1 MLPQDII
8 RKKRQGHVLKA
19 QEIQQFVE
27 GITSCQVGE
36 AQMAAFTMAVFL
48 KGMNIEETAE
58 LTACMRDSGETLH
71 WDLPG
76 PVLDK
81 HSTGGVGDMV
91 SLILGP
97 IVAACG
103 GYIPMISGR
112 GLGHSGGTVDKLESI
127 PGYNT
132 QPDNQLFRRC
142 VADVG
147 VCIIGQTDNLAP
159 ADKKLYAIRD
169 ITATVESIPLIT
181 ASILS
186 KKLAEHL
193 SALVM
198 DIKVGNGAFMTSL
211 EQAEKLSQSL
221 VQVAAE
227 LGVKTHVLITD
238 MNSPLA
244 YNAGNAL
251 EIREVIAFLNNKR
264 CHPDLLEVTLEL
276 AAEMLVLGGL
286 SSDHETALSRAR
298 QALSDGS
305 AAKRFQSMVSLLGGP
320 GDLML
325 NPDKYLAKAAFIQS
339 VGSPLDG
346 FISGYKTT
354 EIGMMVV
361 ALGGGRSHC
370 DEEIDHSV
378 GLSELLPIGCKV
390 QRGSPLVTIHASNA
404 LQWQTAAEHFLDNIQ
419 LSPHPTK
426 AQTRIRSHIRQSL
439 PIPKTIG
446 VAVNNTATSRGTG
459 ISDEGI

>member
-1 MLPQDII
+1 MLPQEII
-8 RKKRQGHVLKA
+8 RKKRQGQVLSA
-19 QEIQQFVE
+19 EEIESFVQ
-27 GITSCQVGE
+27 GITSEEVDE
-36 AQMAAFTMAVFL
+36 AQMAAFAMAVFL
-48 KGMNIEETAE
+48 QGMAIEETAQ
-58 LTACMRDSGETLH
+58 LTAAMRDSGETLD

-103 GYIPMISGR
+103 GYVPMISGR

-132 QPDNQLFRRC
+132 QPDNALFRRC
-142 VADVG
+142 VSEVG
-147 VCIIGQTDNLAP
+147 VCIIGQTANLAP

-193 SALVM
+193 DALVM
-198 DIKVGNGAFMTSL
+198 DIKVGNGAFMDCL
-211 EQAEKLSQSL
+211 EQAEKLSQCM

-227 LGVKTHVLITD
+227 LGVKTHILLTD

-244 YNAGNAL
+244 YSVGNAL
-251 EIREVIAFLNNKR
+251 EIREVIDLLNNVR

-276 AAEMLVLGGL
+276 AAEMLLLGGL
-286 SSDHETALSRAR
+286 TDDHQTALLKAK

-305 AAKRFQSMVSLLGGP
+305 AATRFQAMVSLLGGP
-320 GDLML
+320 DDLML
-325 NPDKYLAKAAFIQS
+325 MPDNYLPKAAYIQS
-339 VGSPLDG
+339 VPCPQDG
-346 FISGYKTT
+346 FISGYNTA
-354 EIGMMVV
+354 EIGLCVV
-361 ALGGGRSHC
+361 ELGGGRSHC
-370 DEEIDHSV
+370 AQQIDHSV
-378 GLSELLPIGCKV
+378 GLSELLPVGSKV
-390 QRGSPLVTIHASNA
+390 QAGSPLVTIHAKNPEHWQSSAQSFVQNTYFSAQPLTIQPRLQQRISLATLVSN
-404 LQWQTAAEHFLDNIQ
+404 ED
-419 LSPHPTK
+419 K
-426 AQTRIRSHIRQSL
+426 
-439 PIPKTIG
+439 
-446 VAVNNTATSRGTG
+446 
-459 ISDEGI
+459 

>member
-1 MLPQDII
+1 MFPQDII
-8 RKKRQGHVLKA
+8 RKKRQGLTLSARDIK
-19 QEIQQFVE
+19 EFVE
-27 GITSCQVGE
+27 GITSGEVEE
-36 AQMAAFTMAVFL
+36 AQMAAFAMAVFL

-97 IVAACG
+97 IIAACG
-103 GYIPMISGR
+103 AYVPMISGR

-142 VADVG
+142 VAEVG
-147 VCIIGQTDNLAP
+147 ICIIGQTTNLAP

-198 DIKVGNGAFMTSL
+198 DIKVGNGAFMTCL
-211 EQAEKLSQSL
+211 EQAEKLSQSI

-244 YNAGNAL
+244 YSAGNAL
-251 EIREVIAFLNNKR
+251 EISEVIAFLNNQR
-264 CHPDLLEVTLEL
+264 CHPDLLEVTLEM
-276 AAEMLVLGGL
+276 AAEMLLLGGL
-286 SSDHETALSRAR
+286 SSDHETALARAR
-298 QALSDGS
+298 QTLKDGS

-320 GDLML
+320 SDLIHT
-325 NPDKYLAKAAFIQS
+325 PHKYLPKAPFIQS
-339 VGSPLDG
+339 VPSSQDG
-346 FISGYKTT
+346 FICGYNTT
-354 EIGMMVV
+354 EIGMIVV
-361 ALGGGRSHC
+361 GLGGGRTHC

-378 GLSELLPIGCKV
+378 GLSELPPIGSEVK
-390 QRGSPLVTIHASNA
+390 QGSPLVTIHARDVK
-404 LQWQTAAEHFLDNIQ
+404 QWQTAAEHFLASIV
-419 LSPHPTK
+419 LSSEPVSAP
-426 AQTRIRSHIRQSL
+426 TRIRSRVRQSEHT
-439 PIPKTIG
+439 PQGDK
-446 VAVNNTATSRGTG
+446 
-459 ISDEGI
+459 

>member
-8 RKKRQGHVLKA
+8 RKKRQGHKLNA

-27 GITSCQVGE
+27 GITANEVGE
-36 AQMAAFTMAVFL
+36 AQMAAFAMAVFL
-48 KGMNIEETAE
+48 KGMTIEETAE

-103 GYIPMISGR
+103 AFVPMISGR

-132 QPDNQLFRRC
+132 QPDNALFRRC
-142 VADVG
+142 VREVG
-147 VCIIGQTDNLAP
+147 VCIIGQTANLAP

-193 SALVM
+193 TALVM
-198 DIKVGNGAFMTSL
+198 DIKVGNGAFMSSV
-211 EQAEKLSQSL
+211 EQAENLSQSI
-221 VQVAAE
+221 VQVAE
-227 LGVKTHVLITD
+227 QLGVKTHVLITD
-238 MNSPLA
+238 MDSPLA

-251 EIREVIAFLNNKR
+251 EIREVIAFLNNVR
-264 CHPDLLEVTLEL
+264 CHPDLLEVILEL
-276 AAEMLVLGGL
+276 AAEMLLLGGL
-286 SSDHETALSRAR
+286 SDDHASALTRAK

-305 AAKRFQSMVSLLGGP
+305 AAGRFQSMVSLLGGP
-320 GDLML
+320 SDLLL
-325 NPDKYLAKAAFIQS
+325 NPDKYLPQAPFVQS
-339 VGSPLDG
+339 VPSPQDG
-346 FISGYKTT
+346 FIAGYNTT
-354 EIGMMVV
+354 EIGMTVV
-361 ALGGGRSHC
+361 TLGGGRSHSG
-370 DEEIDHSV
+370 EEIDHSV
-378 GLSELLPIGCKV
+378 GLADLLPIGSKV
-390 QRGSPLVTIHASNA
+390 DVGSPLVTIHAKNA
-404 LQWQTAAEHFLDNIQ
+404 QQWHIAAEQFLQSTDFSVQ
-419 LSPHPTK
+419 ADKL
-426 AQTRIRSHIRQSL
+426 QTRIRSRVRQSL
-439 PIPKTIG
+439 PIPKAIG
-446 VAVNNTATSRGTG
+446 IAARQQRS
-459 ISDEGI
+459 SSP